1 MVRVCV
7 EVGGVVGRERRLVEG
22 TSGEKDGERER
33 TKKASTVIS
42 FPPMSDTVV
51 PSGDGVNALF

>member
-1 MVRVCV
+1 M